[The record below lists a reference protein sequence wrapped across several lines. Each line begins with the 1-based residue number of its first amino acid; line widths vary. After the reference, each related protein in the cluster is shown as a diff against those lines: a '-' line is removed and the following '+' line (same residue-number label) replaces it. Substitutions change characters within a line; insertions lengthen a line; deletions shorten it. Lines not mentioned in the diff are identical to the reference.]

1 MLFEEKVKTDLL
13 AGLQV
18 LYPNRFNADDIQLQ
32 ATRKEFKGDITL
44 VVFGLAKKAGV
55 NPDAFGNELSS
66 WLTVHSGLVS
76 SCNVIK
82 GFLNIEIRNSVW
94 LNFYHEHTAH
104 TERSSHQSNQIEE
117 LHPVLVE
124 YSSPNTNKPLHLG
137 HMRNILLGYSV
148 AELLK
153 ANSRTVKKVNLVN
166 DRGIH
171 ICKSMVAWQLVG
183 NNETPA
189 TSGLKGD
196 HLVGKYYVAF
206 DQLHKEQVKS
216 LVDAGVPEEEAV
228 KKTPVM
234 LQAQQMLRNW
244 EAGDP
249 DTLSLWRMMNDWVY
263 EGFHKTYGLLGVD
276 FDETSYESQ
285 TYLLGKE
292 IVHEGLEKGAFYKKE
307 DGSVWVD
314 LTADGLDHKLLL
326 RGDGTSVYITQDIG
340 TAKQRYEKYHFS
352 QLIYVVGNEQD
363 YHFKVLRLVLKKLGY
378 EWWDKLHHLSYAMVD
393 LPSGKMKSREGT
405 VVDADD
411 LMQSMFE
418 EAERTTLE
426 LGKVNDLSPD
436 EQTELHKK
444 VGLGALKYFILKVD
458 PEKRM
463 LFNPSESID
472 FNGHTGPFIQY
483 TYARIRSLMRKAEGF
498 HEFSGFLSFDC
509 AGYSY
514 LNPKERDLIKG
525 ILDFSFQCRIAGD
538 RLSPAV
544 LANYAYDMAKLF
556 NQFYHEHPVVDS
568 SSPEATLFRLH
579 ICYHCAEVL
588 QRAMAILG
596 IGMPERM

>member
-1 MLFEEKVKTDLL
+1 MLFESEIRKELHQAL
-13 AGLQV
+13 EQLFPG
-18 LYPNRFNADDIQLQ
+18 RFEPGDIQLQ
-32 ATRKEFKGDITL
+32 PTRKEFVGDVTL
-44 VVFGLAKKAGV
+44 VVFNLAKKAGQ
-55 NPDAFGNELSS
+55 NPELTGAALAEWMSA
-66 WLTVHSGLVS
+66 HSGLVQ
-76 SCNVIK
+76 SCNVVK
-82 GFLNIEIRNSVW
+82 GFLNMEIRNSTW
-94 LNFYHEHTAH
+94 LTLYQEEMAH
-104 TERSSHQSNQIEE
+104 GYPKQVAPSVPEST
-117 LHPVLVE
+117 HPVLVE

-153 ANSRTVKKVNLVN
+153 ANGRHVKKVNLVN

-171 ICKSMVAWQLVG
+171 ICKSMVAWLLSG

-189 TSGLKGD
+189 SSGLKGD

-206 DQLHKEQVKS
+206 DQRYKEEMKA
-216 LVDAGVPEEEAV
+216 LVAEGMSEQDAG
-228 KKTPVM
+228 KKAPVM
-234 LQAQQMLRNW
+234 LEAQHMLRKW

-249 DTLSLWRMMNDWVY
+249 ETLALWQQMNGWVY
-263 EGFHKTYGLLGVD
+263 QGFDSTYALLGVD

-292 IVHEGLEKGAFYKKE
+292 IVNEGLAKGAFYRKE

-326 RGDGTSVYITQDIG
+326 RADGTSVYITQDIG
-340 TAKQRYEKYHFS
+340 TARQRYEKYHFS
-352 QLIYVVGNEQD
+352 RLIYVVGNEQD
-363 YHFKVLRLVLKKLGY
+363 YHFKVLKLVLKKLGY
-378 EWWDKLHHLSYAMVD
+378 DWWDKLYHLSYAMVD

-411 LMQSMFE
+411 LMQSMIG
-418 EAERTTLE
+418 EAEKTTLE
-426 LGKVNDLSPD
+426 LGKVNDLSP
-436 EQTELHKK
+436 EGQEELHRQ

-483 TYARIRSLMRKAEGF
+483 TYARIQSLIRKAASY
-498 HEFSGFLSFDC
+498 HEFAEFLSFPC
-509 AGYSY
+509 NAYSH
-514 LNPKERDLIKG
+514 LSPKEKELVKG
-525 ILDFSFQCRIAGD
+525 ILDYSVQSALAAD
-538 RLSPAV
+538 RLSPSV
-544 LANYAYDMAKLF
+544 LANYAYELAKLF

-568 SSPEATLFRLH
+568 SAPETTRFRLH
-579 ICYHCAEVL
+579 ISYYCASVL
-588 QRAMAILG
+588 KKAMAILG